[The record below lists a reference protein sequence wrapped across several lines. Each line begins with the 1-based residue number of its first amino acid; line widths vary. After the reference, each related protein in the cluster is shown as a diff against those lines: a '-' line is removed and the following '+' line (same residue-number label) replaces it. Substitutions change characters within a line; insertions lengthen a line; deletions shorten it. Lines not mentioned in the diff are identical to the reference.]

1 MRGPGRGLE
10 EGLQIRVGL
19 GRCLGASAD
28 ACEDSLEHGAHVEAA
43 AALNTARLVCGGCG
57 RGCGLGRQFLED
69 LGVEVRGVRHGGRV
83 PAFAIRC

>member
-1 MRGPGRGLE
+1 MCGPGRGLE

-28 ACEDSLEHGAHVEAA
+28 ACEDSLEHGAHVRGG

-57 RGCGLGRQFLED
+57 RGCGLRRQALED
-69 LGVEVRGVRHGGRV
+69 LAVEVRGVRHGSGVAAWVR
-83 PAFAIRC
+83 